1 MTSEGRIRTY
11 CIFTAC
17 ESRRGRRDIGIP
29 GFVRF
34 FSAWD
39 TGVPKNQSVFCLS
52 VQDGQEGWKTM
63 ILRIR
68 YENEVRSIE
77 LDAEATEGLWVS
89 LELETDE
96 EITQPEREKR
106 IQDAFDEKFNR
117 PEYNNYHKFT
127 RHQGFSKAQP
137 GKDETEDDVDTS
149 EPLMKEVFDDRIFR
163 RDEIARA
170 EKEEYEAACQWI
182 REILVKKPKWAEAF
196 IAVRLDGMAV
206 NDYAASIGLSDASV
220 ISKWLARAA
229 KKLKEN
235 WDKRQI

>member
-11 CIFTAC
+11 CIFNAY
-17 ESRRGRRDIGIP
+17 ESRRLGRDIGIP
-29 GFVRF
+29 GFVRSF
-34 FSAWD
+34 FGLGYWGSEE
-39 TGVPKNQSVFCLS
+39 SVRFLS
-52 VQDGQEGWKTM
+52 FRPRRPGRMENM

-89 LELETDE
+89 LDLETDE

-137 GKDETEDDVDTS
+137 GKDDVEEDVDTS

-170 EKEEYEAACQWI
+170 EKEEYDAICQWV
-182 REILVKKPKWAEAF
+182 REILVKNPRWADAF
-196 IAVRLDGMAV
+196 IKVRLDGMSV
-206 NDYAASIGLSDASV
+206 NDYAASIGVSDASIV
-220 ISKWLARAA
+220 SKWLKRAE
-229 KKLKEN
+229 KKLREN
-235 WDKRQI
+235 WKNRQI